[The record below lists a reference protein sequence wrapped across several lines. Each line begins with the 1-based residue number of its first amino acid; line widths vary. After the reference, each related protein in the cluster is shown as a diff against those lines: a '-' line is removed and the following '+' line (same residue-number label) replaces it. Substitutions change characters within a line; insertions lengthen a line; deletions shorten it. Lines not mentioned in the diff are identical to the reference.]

1 MYLKC
6 LLSRLYPSPLPA
18 LLFIIVMFISI
29 AVTSIVI
36 YYCHVYI
43 HRRYQH
49 CYLLCH
55 NYIHRR
61 YQHCNLLLSC
71 LYPSPLPALL
81 FIIVM
86 FISIAVTKYCFNALS
101 QLYPSPLPNIALMHC
116 HNYIHRRYQPCF
128 FRALITLFKKKIII
142 IKKSYKS
149 K

>member
-1 MYLKC
+1 MYVFKV
-6 LLSRLYPSPLPA
+6 
-18 LLFIIVMFISI
+18 FVVTFISI

-49 CYLLCH
+49 CYLL
-55 NYIHRR
+55 
-61 YQHCNLLLSC
+61 LSC
-71 LYPSPLPALL
+71 LYPSPLPALSQLYPSPLPTLSQLYPSPLPALL
-81 FIIVM
+81 FI
-86 FISIAVTKYCFNALS
+86 ISIAVTKYCFNALS

-128 FRALITLFKKKIII
+128 FRALITLFKKKKIII